1 MKIILFLS
9 DIIVPLFIFYIIVYG
24 FFARID
30 IFSAFLEGVK
40 KGFQTVGEI
49 APTLIAL
56 LVSVGIL
63 RSSGLMEFICQILK
77 PAGKI
82 LKIPV
87 PIIPVIFVRL
97 FSSSAAT
104 GIVLDIFKQYG
115 TDSEIGII
123 ASILMSCTETVFY
136 TMSVYFMAVNIKK
149 TRFTLSGALL
159 ATAAGVIASI
169 VVARGLLCR

>member
-9 DIIVPLFIFYIIVYG
+9 DIIVPLFIFYIVLYG
-24 FFARID
+24 FLAKLD
-30 IFSAFLEGVK
+30 IFSVFLEGVK
-40 KGFQTVGEI
+40 KGFHTVVEI

-63 RSSGLMEFICQILK
+63 RSSGLMEFICQILR
-77 PAGKI
+77 PIGAI
-82 LKIPV
+82 FHIPV
-87 PIIPVIFVRL
+87 PILPVILVRL

-104 GIVLDIFKQYG
+104 GVVLDIFKQYG
-115 TDSEIGII
+115 TDSEIGLI

-136 TMSVYFMAVNIKK
+136 TMSVYFMAVSIKK

-159 ATAAGVIASI
+159 ATAAGAIASI
-169 VVARGLLCR
+169 VFARWLL

>member
-1 MKIILFLS
+1 MKMILFLS
-9 DIIVPLFIFYIIVYG
+9 DIIVPLFIFYIVLYG
-24 FFARID
+24 FFAKLD
-30 IFSAFLEGVK
+30 IFSVFLEGVK
-40 KGFQTVGEI
+40 KGFQTVVEI

-63 RSSGLMEFICQILK
+63 RASGLMEFICQILK
-77 PAGKI
+77 PVGTV

-87 PIIPVIFVRL
+87 PIIPVIFIRL

-104 GIVLDIFKQYG
+104 SVVLDIFKQYG
-115 TDSEIGII
+115 TDSEIGLI

-136 TMSVYFMAVNIKK
+136 TMSVYFMTVNIKK

-159 ATAAGVIASI
+159 ATFAGVIASI
-169 VVARGLLCR
+169 VFVGILL